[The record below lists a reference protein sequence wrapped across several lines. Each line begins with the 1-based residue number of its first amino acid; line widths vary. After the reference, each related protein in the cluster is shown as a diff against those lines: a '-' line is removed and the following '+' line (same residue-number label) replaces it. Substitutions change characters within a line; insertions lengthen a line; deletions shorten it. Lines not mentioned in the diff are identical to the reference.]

1 MVLCLGLSPALQRTM
16 VFKQMQINE
25 VNRVQQVTLSAAGKS
40 INTARALAALGV
52 ECVVTGFNGG
62 DNGERISSFLQ
73 EYGVEAAL
81 TAMHAE
87 TRICTTLIDESSGT
101 VTELVEEAPQPD
113 AQEVARF
120 LKQNLALVKK
130 STMLVISG
138 TLPPWAGD
146 DFYRPF
152 TIAAKEAG
160 ISVVIDSHRA
170 ALLSV
175 LQDQPLMAKLNLHE
189 LEVTFNQSVTS
200 EPHLIELMGRLIARG
215 AQSVFLTLGKEG
227 ASLLDGDK
235 FSRHLPPIIA
245 RHCNPIGSGD
255 CATAGIVCGLMNND
269 TLQVAAQ
276 LGVACG
282 SANVESLT
290 PADIT
295 RERVLQL
302 LSYGCL

>member
-16 VFKQMQINE
+16 VFKQVQVNQ
-25 VNRVQQVTLSAAGKS
+25 VNRVRQVTLSAAGKS
-40 INTARALAALGV
+40 LNTARALAALGV
-52 ECVVTGFNGG
+52 ECTATGFNGG
-62 DNGERISSFLQ
+62 HNGELITSFLQ
-73 EYGVEAAL
+73 EYGVDSAL
-81 TAMHAE
+81 TAMRAE
-87 TRICTTLIDESSGT
+87 TRICTTLIDETSGS

-113 AQEVARF
+113 AHEIANFVE
-120 LKQNLALVKK
+120 QNIALVKK
-130 STMLVISG
+130 SCMLVISG

-160 ISVVIDSHRA
+160 VPIVIDSHRA

-175 LQDQPLMAKLNLHE
+175 LQDQPLMVKLNLYE
-189 LEVTFNQSVTS
+189 LEVTFNESVAS
-200 EPHLIELMGRLIARG
+200 EPQLIQLMGRLIAGG
-215 AQSVFLTLGKEG
+215 AQSVFLTQGKDV
-227 ASLLDGDK
+227 ACLLDGEN
-235 FSRHLPPIIA
+235 FTTHPPPPIMQ
-245 RHCNPIGSGD
+245 HCNPIGSGD

-269 TLQVAAQ
+269 SLQAAAQ

-302 LSYGCL
+302 LH